1 MHYSE
6 TCIKLTPMGLQGLS
20 AHNLFF
26 FTFHLKTTHH
36 PKNFCKKIFNFN
48 NVILKLSNLP
58 PFWLITIRL
67 SLPSGL
73 LHNKEAVTWIKIN

>member
-26 FTFHLKTTHH
+26 FYFSLEDYTSPKELLQ
-36 PKNFCKKIFNFN
+36 KNFQFQQRDFKTF
-48 NVILKLSNLP
+48 
-58 PFWLITIRL
+58 
-67 SLPSGL
+67 
-73 LHNKEAVTWIKIN
+73 